1 MYPNPN
7 QMQQQASPIQRPPGM
22 MHTASMPPTN
32 PTVGV
37 PSMRPMVAP
46 SPMQASMIQ
55 QQPSPQ
61 QSMMV
66 RAGGSPYGVMNRAAL
81 FDKNKR
87 AVYPNDPRQQQMLQP
102 GQQPSSMGYGNVMG
116 PNQAMMPN
124 AVPPNAGGG
133 PGPIRPQ

>member
-1 MYPNPN
+1 MYPN
-7 QMQQQASPIQRPPGM
+7 QMQQQVSPVQRPPGM
-22 MHTASMPPTN
+22 MHTTSMPLTN

-61 QSMMV
+61 SSMMV
-66 RAGGSPYGVMNRAAL
+66 RAGASPYGVMNRVTL

-87 AVYPNDPRQQQMLQP
+87 AVYPTDPRQQQMIQP
-102 GQQPSSMGYGNVMG
+102 GQQAPSMGYGTVMG
-116 PNQAMMPN
+116 PNQAMMSN
-124 AVPPNAGGG
+124 AVPPNAASGGI
-133 PGPIRPQ
+133 GPIRPQ